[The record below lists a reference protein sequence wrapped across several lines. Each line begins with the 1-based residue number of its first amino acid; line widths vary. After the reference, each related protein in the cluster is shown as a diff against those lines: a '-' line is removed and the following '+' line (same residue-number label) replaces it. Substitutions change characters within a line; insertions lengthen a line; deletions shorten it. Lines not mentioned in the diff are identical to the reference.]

1 MDRRARGRPTCCG
14 LLRLRISRRLQRD
27 QDTSRA
33 WLRCALHPR
42 RYLRLVRD
50 WRIPC
55 AAARCRLAY
64 GSAVS
69 RYHIAAHRIGPART
83 LVTEAVEDR
92 RRIHYGGHEASSDP
106 ILRVEARRAVDVRGG
121 GRCHARG
128 GEPRT
133 GPRAAPALAADLD
146 RRSRAPVIRRDP
158 CRELG
163 ATGPSCRRPGPGPR
177 TREGASRA

>member
-1 MDRRARGRPTCCG
+1 MDRRARARPTCCG

-64 GSAVS
+64 DSAVS

-83 LVTEAVEDR
+83 LVTEAVR
-92 RRIHYGGHEASSDP
+92 T
-106 ILRVEARRAVDVRGG
+106 
-121 GRCHARG
+121 G
-128 GEPRT
+128 GEYT
-133 GPRAAPALAADLD
+133 MEAMKL
-146 RRSRAPVIRRDP
+146 
-158 CRELG
+158 
-163 ATGPSCRRPGPGPR
+163 
-177 TREGASRA
+177 